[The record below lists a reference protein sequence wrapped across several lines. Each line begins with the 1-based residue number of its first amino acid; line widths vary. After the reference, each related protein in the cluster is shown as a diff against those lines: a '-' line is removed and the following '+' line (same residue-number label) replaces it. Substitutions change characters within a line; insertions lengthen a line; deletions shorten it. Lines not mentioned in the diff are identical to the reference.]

1 MESDVLLFRTFAIYR
16 CLTSHSISSG
26 EFGVVKARTPTGFDR
41 GRQGAVEHI
50 DSDIGLGSLAPT
62 RL

>member
-1 MESDVLLFRTFAIYR
+1 MSNGINCVVYA
-16 CLTSHSISSG
+16 LTPI
-26 EFGVVKARTPTGFDR
+26 GFDR
-41 GRQGAVEHI
+41 GRHVDVEHI